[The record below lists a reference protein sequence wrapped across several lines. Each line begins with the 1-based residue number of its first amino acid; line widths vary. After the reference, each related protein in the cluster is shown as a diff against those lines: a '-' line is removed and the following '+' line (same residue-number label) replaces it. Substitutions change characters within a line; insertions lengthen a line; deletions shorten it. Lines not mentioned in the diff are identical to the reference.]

1 MRSSMMR
8 DPEMFPDPDTFRP
21 ERFLETD
28 DPKFVDFTLPFGFG
42 RRHCPGM
49 HIAQQSMFIVLG
61 TLTTPPPLFPLPLA
75 SRSAEAQTLTT
86 TCHSQDSSGHLT
98 SSPG

>member
-1 MRSSMMR
+1 MMR

-49 HIAQQSMFIVLG
+49 HIAQQSMFIVLSRYVHNSPSPI
-61 TLTTPPPLFPLPLA
+61 LPSPPFLDA
-75 SRSAEAQTLTT
+75 
-86 TCHSQDSSGHLT
+86 
-98 SSPG
+98 